1 MSKPRF
7 KVSLSD
13 EEAIELLGKV
23 NTSRVYRFSNKE
35 TRDAIRAKRDMLRQ
49 EQGEASSVMSARFK
63 DGSLMT
69 IDEYCDYYGID
80 RASVKSFKLVTH
92 TAVPYYNIQSVN
104 LDVNTKATPDLIQLA
119 SERITQQP
127 HDFKPFT
134 PIQTKENNLLV
145 IDIADAHFG
154 KLATRYE
161 TGEDYGIEIAKQRC
175 YDGVK
180 GIISRASKFDISRI
194 MFVIGNDVLHYDNPK
209 RTTTSGTP
217 QDTDGMFYDMF
228 NSALDTY
235 INIINELRL
244 TYEIDV
250 VFNASNHDYM
260 SGWMLARALSMYFHN
275 ADNVSVDD
283 GIRHRKYYKFGNN
296 LIGTNHGDGA
306 KLDDLPLLMANEEP
320 ILWSETKYRYI
331 YVHHIHHK
339 QTYKFMSGKDFIG
352 VTVEFLRSPSASD
365 SWHHRNGYVG
375 AKKAIEGYIHN
386 YEDGQ
391 IARIS
396 HYF

>member
-23 NTSRVYRFSNKE
+23 NTSGIYRFSNKKD
-35 TRDAIRAKRDMLRQ
+35 RDAIRAKRDALR
-49 EQGEASSVMSARFK
+49 SK
-63 DGSLMT
+63 PKT
-69 IDEYCDYYGID
+69 EYDRYLEENGID
-80 RASVKSFKLVTH
+80 ANSVTAYWDKSKKFSILVK
-92 TAVPYYNIQSVN
+92 P
-104 LDVNTKATPDLIQLA
+104 NTKATPDLIQMA

-127 HDFKPFT
+127 HEFKPFI
-134 PIQTKENNLLV
+134 PIHRKENNLLV

-154 KLATRYE
+154 KLATKYE
-161 TGEDYGIEIAKQRC
+161 TDEEYGIEVAKQRC
-175 YDGVK
+175 YEGVH

-244 TYEIDV
+244 TYHVDV

-283 GIRHRKYYKFGNN
+283 GISHRKYYKFGNN

-306 KLDDLPLLMANEEP
+306 KLDSLPLLMANEEP
-320 ILWSETKYRYI
+320 VLWAETKYRYI

-339 QTYKFMSGKDFIG
+339 QTYKFMSGKDYIG
-352 VTVEFLRSPSASD
+352 VTIEFLRSPSSSD

-386 YEDGQ
+386 FEDGQ

>member
-1 MSKPRF
+1 MTKKRY
-7 KVSLSD
+7 KVSLSK
-13 EEAIELLGKV
+13 EEAEKLIGRV
-23 NTSRVYRFSNKE
+23 NDNGIYRFDDKAKS
-35 TRDAIRAKRDMLRQ
+35 DAIRVERDKMRKKTVF
-49 EQGEASSVMSARFK
+49 E
-63 DGSLMT
+63 
-69 IDEYCDYYGID
+69 EYCESSGID
-80 RASVKSFKLVTH
+80 KDNISAYWDKSYKFSILVR
-92 TAVPYYNIQSVN
+92 P
-104 LDVNTKATPDLIQLA
+104 NTKTTPDLIQLA
-119 SERITQQP
+119 SERITEQ
-127 HDFKPFT
+127 HHKFKPFK
-134 PIQTKENNLLV
+134 PLQTKENNLLV

-154 KLATRYE
+154 KLSTTYE
-161 TGEDYGIEIAKQRC
+161 TGDQYGIEIAKQRC
-175 YDGVK
+175 YDGVN
-180 GIISRASKFDISRI
+180 GIISRASKFNISRI

-235 INIINELRL
+235 INIIEQLRIN
-244 TYEIDV
+244 YHVDV

-260 SGWMLARALSMYFHN
+260 SGWMLARSIAMYFHN

-283 GIRHRKYYKFGNN
+283 GINHRKYYKFGNN

-306 KLDDLPLLMANEEP
+306 KLQDLPLLMANEEP
-320 ILWSETKYRYI
+320 VLWSETKYRYI

-339 QTYKFMSGKDFIG
+339 QTYKFMSGKDYIG
-352 VTVEFLRSPSASD
+352 VTVEYLRSPSGTD

-391 IARIS
+391 IARITK
-396 HYF
+396 YF